1 VARFGKITF
10 VALDGATPEHLSLEP
25 VPDAA
30 VVAEVVHAAF
40 SPFAEASAFGEAAYG
55 TDIAEAPEGTLHLL
69 YLYGHAWVEAE
80 AGIAASLRDRPTGA
94 IVLRGEQLLDWLL
107 KGLDPDRTV
116 LVFDCCHAG
125 AFAPLLRA
133 LGARAPRLSV
143 FASGADES
151 AIAFRSERAS
161 RLSLVLAGLLSGKQS
176 RVDLLAV
183 IAAAAQSVAADGVI
197 AGQEVDYHMRG
208 PAIRLDRR
216 TVSTNP
222 LRQRTVSRIRR
233 ALIGSGAV
241 AALLIVI
248 GAWFYWQHVLIEV
261 DLGEIST
268 IATNVRVVITAEAP
282 EDNRRTVL
290 SEQSGGG
297 ASVRSWVLADNVIV
311 RVEANYADG
320 ADRSL
325 AFHLALSGSF
335 DPVGKF
341 IRLGIPAA
349 DEIAAHPEMA
359 FVPPGD
365 WLHERDLER
374 RQLAAAY
381 WIDLRPPTV
390 SEYTPLAEQFERE
403 GLLGPTG
410 SFLLNSLRNASAI
423 DATGLEPLAG
433 LGKDL
438 SDIFAVIESAES
450 DQVTGGGDLAPGLGE
465 IACSTCPAP
474 MTREEAILYC
484 SYRGK
489 RLATD
494 LEWELAVRGTDGR
507 VFPWGNRID
516 QARANVPGLPAM
528 GEPPPA
534 LKPVDAYPDERS
546 PFGLIDTVGNAGDW
560 VMNTTGSYEAV
571 YMGATYRFNP
581 EDATSFRKSPVTDEE
596 SLIREITARCVGKQQ
611 AD

>member
-1 VARFGKITF
+1 M
-10 VALDGATPEHLSLEP
+10 ALDGATPEHLSLEP

-30 VVAEVVHAAF
+30 VVAEVVNASF
-40 SPFAEASAFGEAAYG
+40 SPFAEPSAFCEAHYAA
-55 TDIAEAPEGTLHLL
+55 DIGDAPEGTLHLV
-69 YLYGHAWVEAE
+69 YLYGHAWVEAD
-80 AGIAASLRDRPTGA
+80 AGIAVSLRDQPTGA
-94 IVLRGEQLLDWLL
+94 IVLRGQQLLDWLL
-107 KGLDPDRTV
+107 KAVDPDRAV
-116 LVFDCCHAG
+116 LIFDCCHAA

-133 LGARAPRLSV
+133 LGACSPRLSV
-143 FASGADES
+143 FAAGADES

-161 RLSLVLAGLLSGKQS
+161 RLSLVMATLLSGNQP

-183 IAAAAQSVAADGVI
+183 IAKAAERVAADGVI
-197 AGQEVDYHMRG
+197 AGQDVDYHMRG

-216 TVSTNP
+216 TLSANP
-222 LRQRTVSRIRR
+222 RRQRTVSRIRR

-241 AALLIVI
+241 AALLVVI
-248 GAWFYWQHVLIEV
+248 GAWFYWQHVVIEV
-261 DLGEIST
+261 DLGELST
-268 IATNVRVVITAEAP
+268 IASNARVVITAEAP

-290 SEQSGGG
+290 SEEPAEG
-297 ASVRSWVLADNVIV
+297 ASVRSWVPAGNVIV
-311 RVEANYADG
+311 RVEADYADG
-320 ADRSL
+320 SDRFL

-341 IRLGIPAA
+341 LRLSIPAT
-349 DEIAAHPEMA
+349 DEIEAHPEMA
-359 FVPPGD
+359 FIPPGN

-374 RQLAAAY
+374 RQLAAGY

-390 SEYTPLAEQFERE
+390 SEYMPLAERFERE
-403 GLLGPTG
+403 GLLGHQG
-410 SFLLNSLRNASAI
+410 SFLLNSVRNASAL

-450 DQVTGGGDLAPGLGE
+450 DQVTGGGDLAAGLGE

-474 MTREEAILYC
+474 MMREEAILYC
-484 SYRGK
+484 SHRGK

-516 QARANVPGLPAM
+516 EARANIPGLPAM

-534 LKPVDAYPDERS
+534 LKPVDAYPQERS
-546 PFGLIDTVGNAGDW
+546 PFGLVDTVGNAGDW

-596 SLIREITARCVGKQQ
+596 SLIREITARCVGKQPG
-611 AD
+611 D

>member
-1 VARFGKITF
+1 MARLGKITF
-10 VALDGATPEHLSLEP
+10 VALDGATPAHLGLDP
-25 VPDAA
+25 VPDPA
-30 VVAEVVHAAF
+30 VVAEVVSSAF
-40 SPFAEASAFGEAAYG
+40 SPFAAERAFGVAAYG
-55 TDIAEAPEGTLHLL
+55 AEISAVAGDGLHLI
-69 YLYGHAWVEAE
+69 YLYGHAWLEGTSSVAVSVGDP
-80 AGIAASLRDRPTGA
+80 ATGSTV
-94 IVLRGEQLLDWLL
+94 IEGNDLLVWLL
-107 KGLDPDRTV
+107 RHQDPDRTV
-116 LVFDCCHAG
+116 LIFDCCHAG
-125 AFAPLLRA
+125 AFAPTLRA
-133 LGARAPRLSV
+133 LGERAPRLSV
-143 FASGADES
+143 FASGAQES

-161 RLSLVLAGLLSGKQS
+161 RLSLTLAELLSGTQS
-176 RVDLLAV
+176 QVDFLAIV
-183 IAAAAQSVAADGVI
+183 ARAADDVRSDGVI
-197 AGQEVDYHMRG
+197 PGQDVDYRMRG

-222 LRQRTVSRIRR
+222 RRQRTVSRIRR

-241 AALLIVI
+241 AALLVAI
-248 GAWFYWQHVLIEV
+248 GVWFYWQHVVIEV
-261 DLGEIST
+261 DLGEIAT
-268 IATNVRVVITAEAP
+268 IASDVRVVMTAEAP
-282 EDNRRTVL
+282 DDNRRTVL
-290 SEQSGGG
+290 SDESATG
-297 ASVRSWVLADNVIV
+297 ASVRSWVPAGNVIV

-320 ADRSL
+320 SDRSL

-341 IRLGIPAA
+341 LRLSIP
-349 DEIAAHPEMA
+349 DVGEIEAHPGMA

-374 RQLAAAY
+374 RQLAAGY

-390 SEYTPLAEQFERE
+390 SEYKPLAEQFESE
-403 GLLGPTG
+403 GLLGPMG
-410 SFLLNSLRNASAI
+410 SFLLNSIRNASAI
-423 DATGLEPLAG
+423 DAMGLESLAV

-450 DQVTGGGDLAPGLGE
+450 DQVTGSGDLAPGLGE

-484 SYRGK
+484 SHRGK

-507 VFPWGNRID
+507 VFPWGNRVD
-516 QARANVPGLPAM
+516 QARANIPGLPAK

-534 LKPVDAYPDERS
+534 LKPVDAYADERS

-560 VMNTTGSYEAV
+560 VTNTTGSYEAV

-596 SLIREITARCVGKQQ
+596 SLIREITARCVGK
-611 AD
+611 

>member
-1 VARFGKITF
+1 M
-10 VALDGATPEHLSLEP
+10 ALDGATPEHLSLEP

-30 VVAEVVHAAF
+30 VVAGVVNNSF
-40 SPFAEASAFGEAAYG
+40 SPFAEASAFCAAAYRA
-55 TDIAEAPEGTLHLL
+55 DIADAPAGTLHLI
-69 YLYGHAWVEAE
+69 YLYGHAWLDVD
-80 AGIAASLRDRPTGA
+80 AGITVSVREGPEDA
-94 IVLRGEQLLDWLL
+94 IVLWGQQLLDWLL
-107 KGLDPDRTV
+107 KAVDPDRAV
-116 LVFDCCHAG
+116 LIFDCCHAG
-125 AFAPLLRA
+125 AFAPLLWA
-133 LGARAPRLSV
+133 LGTRAPRLSV
-143 FASGADES
+143 FAAGANES
-151 AIAFRSERAS
+151 AIAFKSERAS
-161 RLSLVLAGLLSGKQS
+161 RLSLVLAALLSGNQS
-176 RVDLLAV
+176 RVDLVAV
-183 IAAAAQSVAADGVI
+183 IAKAAESVAADGVI
-197 AGQEVDYHMRG
+197 AGQDVDYHMRG
-208 PAIRLDRR
+208 EAIRLDRR
-216 TVSTNP
+216 TVSTNAR
-222 LRQRTVSRIRR
+222 RQRTVSRIRR

-241 AALLIVI
+241 AALLVVV
-248 GAWFYWQHVLIEV
+248 GAWFYWQHVVIEV

-268 IATNVRVVITAEAP
+268 IASNVRVVTTAEAP
-282 EDNRRTVL
+282 DGNRRTVL
-290 SEQSGGG
+290 SEEAAQG
-297 ASVRSWVLADNVIV
+297 ASVRGWVPAGDVIV

-320 ADRSL
+320 SDRYL

-341 IRLGIPAA
+341 LRLTIPAT
-349 DEIAAHPEMA
+349 DEIEAHPGMA
-359 FVPPGD
+359 FIPPGN
-365 WLHERDLER
+365 WLHERDLEK
-374 RQLAAAY
+374 RQLVAGY
-381 WIDLRPPTV
+381 WIDVRPPTV
-390 SEYTPLAEQFERE
+390 SEYTPLAEQFARE
-403 GLLGPTG
+403 GLLGPRG
-410 SFLLNSLRNASAI
+410 SFLLNSIRNASAV
-423 DATGLEPLAG
+423 DAAGFEPLAG

-484 SYRGK
+484 THRGK

-516 QARANVPGLPAM
+516 QARANIPGLPAV

-546 PFGLIDTVGNAGDW
+546 PFGLVDTVGNAGDW
-560 VMNTTGSYEAV
+560 VINTTGSYEAV

>member
-1 VARFGKITF
+1 M
-10 VALDGATPEHLSLEP
+10 ALDGATPEHLSLEP

-30 VVAEVVHAAF
+30 VVAEVVNTSF
-40 SPFAEASAFGEAAYG
+40 SPFAEASAFCAAACG
-55 TDIAEAPEGTLHLL
+55 ADIADAPTGTLHLI
-69 YLYGHAWVEAE
+69 YLYGHAWLDVD
-80 AGIAASLRDRPTGA
+80 AGIMVSVGDGPEDA
-94 IVLRGEQLLDWLL
+94 IVLRGQQLLDWLL
-107 KGLDPDRTV
+107 KAVDPDRAV
-116 LVFDCCHAG
+116 LIFDCCHAG

-133 LGARAPRLSV
+133 FGARAPRLSV
-143 FASGADES
+143 FAAGANES
-151 AIAFRSERAS
+151 AIAFKSERAS
-161 RLSLVLAGLLSGKQS
+161 RLSLVLASVLAGNQS
-176 RVDLLAV
+176 RVDLVAV
-183 IAAAAQSVAADGVI
+183 IAKAAESVAADGVI
-197 AGQEVDYHMRG
+197 AGQDIDYRMRG
-208 PAIRLDRR
+208 EAIRLDRR
-216 TVSTNP
+216 TVSTNAR
-222 LRQRTVSRIRR
+222 RQRTVSRIRR

-241 AALLIVI
+241 AALLVVV
-248 GAWFYWQHVLIEV
+248 GTWFYWQHVVIEV

-268 IATNVRVVITAEAP
+268 IASNIRVVTTAEAP
-282 EDNRRTVL
+282 DDNRRTVL
-290 SEQSGGG
+290 SEEAAQG
-297 ASVRSWVLADNVIV
+297 ASVRGWLPAGDVIV
-311 RVEANYADG
+311 RIEANYADG
-320 ADRSL
+320 SDRSL

-341 IRLGIPAA
+341 LRLSIPAA
-349 DEIAAHPEMA
+349 DEIEAHPSMA
-359 FVPPGD
+359 FVPPGN
-365 WLHERDLER
+365 WLHERDLEK
-374 RQLAAAY
+374 RQLAAGY

-403 GLLGPTG
+403 GLLGPRG
-410 SFLLNSLRNASAI
+410 SFLLNSIRNASAV
-423 DATGLEPLAG
+423 DAAGLEPLAG
-433 LGKDL
+433 LSTDL

-474 MTREEAILYC
+474 MTREEAIIYC
-484 SYRGK
+484 THRGK

-516 QARANVPGLPAM
+516 QARANIPGLPAV
-528 GEPPPA
+528 GEPPQA

-546 PFGLIDTVGNAGDW
+546 PFGLVDTVGNAGDW
-560 VMNTTGSYEAV
+560 VINTTGSYEAV